1 MNQFACIFDL
11 DGVIVDTAK
20 FHYIAWKRL
29 ANDLGFDFTEKQNE
43 LLKGISRKESL
54 DIILDWGNIELPQ
67 EAKDQWLI
75 TKNNWYLEQVQ
86 NMTTDSIL
94 PGVKEFITE
103 IKKAGIK
110 TGLGSASKNAT
121 QILEIVGLKD
131 VFDAIVDGNKTTKSK
146 PDPQVFTL
154 CADEL
159 GVDYKDCVVFEDAE
173 AGIEAAIRAGMYP
186 IGIGEKEI
194 LNQAAFVI
202 PDLSEMSIEK
212 LPFQLQTYKM
222 S

>member
-1 MNQFACIFDL
+1 LNHFACIFDL

-20 FHYIAWKRL
+20 FHFIAWKRL
-29 ANDLGFDFTEKQNE
+29 ANSLCFDFTEQQNE

-54 DIILDWGNIELPQ
+54 DIILDWGNLELNASDK
-67 EAKDQWLI
+67 ELWLT
-75 TKNNWYLEQVQ
+75 TKNNWYLELV
-86 NMTTDSIL
+86 NSMTADSIL
-94 PGVKEFITE
+94 PGVREFIAAV
-103 IKKAGIK
+103 KKAGIK

-121 QILEIVGLKD
+121 HILEIVGLINE
-131 VFDAIVDGNKTTKSK
+131 FDAIVDGNKTTKSK
-146 PDPQVFTL
+146 PNPQVFTQ

-173 AGIEAAIRAGMYP
+173 AGIEAALLGGMYP

-194 LNQAAFVI
+194 LNKAAFVI
-202 PDLSEMSIEK
+202 PDLSEMSLEK
-212 LPFQLQTYKM
+212 LPFRLQTFKM